1 MRLALR
7 PGFTL
12 IEIILVV
19 ALIGILASVVI
30 IAINP
35 AKQFASTNNAKRRA
49 DINVISS
56 AVNQYL
62 IDHKSLPSTIT
73 PTSTEICVTGG
84 SCAGLIDL
92 SVLTNGQLYLTS
104 IPIDPTT
111 TSTNGTGYTIALST
125 AGRFWIN
132 APLTQNGD
140 IIAYGVAALPSG
152 TMFGDTDASKVL
164 TTASTPGTYD
174 ATNLATSTVKLGTA
188 FGVGLTG
195 AFYGDIDASKVC
207 STASAAG
214 TLNVS
219 SNSVGVG
226 NTYCGVAGALLAS
239 EFNGTRST
247 NPATWPGGVQQFGGT
262 EDFNANGASVGQA
275 PPEDRYAKSW
285 TACNVGNS
293 YCGTGDS
300 GSAYKDVSTGLVWS
314 KTMNAVTYALDDS
327 NGTLVWLTANN
338 CNEVAGN
345 SCTKRVAG
353 KIGCEANTGWYLPHQ
368 KQLMQAYLD
377 GIYGILEPTGV
388 AAGSVRTYWSST
400 TLSTNLAN
408 AWTTNLS
415 TGSTGGA
422 AKTGGQSIRCVR

>member
-1 MRLALR
+1 MGILPR

-73 PTSTEICVTGG
+73 PTSTEICTTGG

-125 AGRFWIN
+125 NGRFWIN

-152 TMFGDTDASKVL
+152 TMYGDTDPSRVL
-164 TTASTPGTYD
+164 TIASTPGTFN
-174 ATNLATSTVKLGTA
+174 ATGLATSTVKFGVA
-188 FGVGLTG
+188 FGVSQTG

-214 TLNVS
+214 SMSVTAD
-219 SNSVGVG
+219 SVGVG
-226 NTYCGVAGALLAS
+226 NTYCGTPGALLAGV
-239 EFNGTRST
+239 FNGTRTT
-247 NPATWPGGVQQFGGT
+247 NPATWPGGTQQFGGV
-262 EDFNANGASVGQA
+262 EDFNANGSSVGQS
-275 PPEDRYAKSW
+275 PPANRYAKGW
-285 TACNVGNS
+285 TACTGGNN

-300 GSAYKDVSTGLVWS
+300 GAAYQDISTGTIWS
-314 KTMNAVTYALDDS
+314 KTLNSVTYALDDS
-327 NGTLVWLTANN
+327 NGTVTWLIANN
-338 CNEVAGN
+338 CNEVSGN
-345 SCTKRVAG
+345 SCTKKGAA
-353 KIGCEANTGWYLPHQ
+353 KTGCEANAGWYLPHQ
-368 KQLMQAYLD
+368 KQLLQAYVD

-388 AAGSVRTYWSST
+388 SAGSVRTYWSAT